1 MYRIGI
7 LVCALLWALPAQAAL
22 PEHSATLQNG
32 MRVLVQ
38 QDDRFPLVA
47 TRLMV
52 RAGVIHEQP
61 EMAGMSHFLE
71 HIVFR
76 STKNRPDGGLSREVE
91 QVGGDLNAWTY
102 FDRISFE
109 TNMPASHWQLG
120 MNIVWDEAAH
130 ALILPQEL
138 AAEKEVVVSEIQRGQ
153 DEPFRALNEMQRSLR
168 YKGTVYGHS
177 VIGTPETVRGITAE
191 AMRAYYRRWFQPA
204 NMLLVVA
211 GKVEPQ
217 AVFAEAERLFGSLQN
232 TQAFYEPD
240 ALDMRTV
247 NAGRAFAEQKGAW
260 NKVYLG
266 VSFPAPQPDSPQA
279 VPFAALL
286 QLLTGDRASFFD
298 RRYMFEH
305 HLVDMVTFSDMA
317 LESGNSISFYFM
329 LDAPKLPEFWN
340 MFMQDMA
347 QLQAAA
353 FTSAELDRVQLRMED
368 SLFRNRETV
377 TEGLA
382 DWLAMRESKLGGKQG
397 EANQLAGIRNLT
409 FDAVQEALS
418 AWLRPEYMQVAV
430 LYPEKAQ
437 STDLEALS
445 SRLWPAPQMKQEKDT
460 ALGQSAL
467 EQLDLG
473 GGRTLLLLPDDS
485 MPYTA
490 ASLTFTG
497 GDALLSPQEQGLGVL
512 TSTMLTAGTGDKDAQ
527 AMERYLAARAAS
539 LSASSGRQTFTLS
552 MRQPSR
558 FNGDMFA
565 LLGQVLAQPAFLGSE
580 LQRVKKE
587 QLAAIAQS
595 MDRATGILRSKASG
609 VLYPNHPYGYQSL
622 GEAAQVQAMST
633 EQVREF
639 WAKQQRQP
647 WVLAVA
653 GKFDRAAVLEAVQ
666 QLPKPS
672 EAGLVLA
679 PPAWGQQQAKTWT
692 LPGREQA
699 HCMLFFKGVP
709 TGHSDMPALTVLGEL
724 LGGGMGSP
732 LFSELRDKQGLAYT
746 VYSVNRSMQES
757 GSFQFYIGTTE
768 DKLTQAQQSF
778 YAVVQDLLRKAISKE
793 SLEGAVNMF
802 RGSYERG
809 QQTLDARAA
818 EAASLVAVGLPAS
831 FARDLLPRL
840 EAVTEADI
848 HRVIKHYIVPENAY
862 TLVVKP

>member
-7 LVCALLWALPAQAAL
+7 LVLVLLWALPAHAAL
-22 PEHSATLQNG
+22 PEHSVTLHNG

-52 RAGVIHEQP
+52 RTGVIHEKP
-61 EMAGMSHFLE
+61 EIAGISHFLE
-71 HIVFR
+71 HMVFR

-91 QVGGDLNAWTY
+91 QVGGNLNAWTY

-130 ALILPQEL
+130 ALIAPQEL
-138 AAEKEVVVSEIQRGQ
+138 AAEKEVVVAEIQRGQ
-153 DEPFRALNEMQRSLR
+153 DEPFRALNEMQRGLR
-168 YKGTVYGHS
+168 YKGTVYGHN
-177 VIGTPETVRGITAE
+177 VIGTASTVRGISAE
-191 AMRAYYRRWFQPA
+191 TMRAYYQRWFQPA

-211 GKVEPQ
+211 GKVEPA
-217 AVFAEAERLFGSLQN
+217 AVIAEAERLFGSLKN
-232 TQAFYEPD
+232 THSFYEP
-240 ALDMRTV
+240 APLDMRSV
-247 NAGRAFAEQKGAW
+247 NAGRKFAEQKGPW

-286 QLLTGDRASFFD
+286 QLLTGDRASYFD
-298 RRYMFEH
+298 RRYMFDH
-305 HLVDMVTFSDMA
+305 HLVDMVTYSDMA

-397 EANQLAGIRNLT
+397 EANQLAGIHNLN
-409 FDAVQEALS
+409 FDDVQEALS
-418 AWLRPEYMQVAV
+418 TWLRPELMQVAV

-437 STDLEALS
+437 PVDLEAVS
-445 SRLWPAPQMKQEKDT
+445 SRLWPAPQVSVAKEST
-460 ALGQSAL
+460 AAQGKL

-473 GGRTLLLLPDDS
+473 DGRTLLLLPDDA

-497 GDALLSPQEQGLGVL
+497 GDALLNPQEQGLGVL
-512 TSTMLTAGTGDKDAQ
+512 AATMLTAGTGDKDAQ
-527 AMERYLAARAAS
+527 AMERYLAARAAT
-539 LSASSGRQTFTLS
+539 LVASSGRQTFSLS

-558 FNGDMFA
+558 FNADMFA
-565 LLGQVLAQPAFLGSE
+565 LLGQVLAQPAFLDNE

-587 QLAAIAQS
+587 QLAAIAQT

-609 VLYPNHPYGYQSL
+609 VLYPDHPYGYQSL
-622 GEAAQVQAMST
+622 GESTLVQAFT
-633 EQVREF
+633 QQQVRAF

-647 WVLAVA
+647 WVLAVS
-653 GKFDRAAVLEAVQ
+653 GKFDRNAVLEAAK

-672 EAGLVLA
+672 DTALVLN
-679 PPAWGQQQAKTWT
+679 PPVWGQEHQKTWT
-692 LPGREQA
+692 LAGREQA

-709 TGHSDMPALTVLGEL
+709 TGHSDMPALTVLGQL

-732 LFSELRDKQGLAYT
+732 LFTELRDKQGLAYT
-746 VYSVNRSMQES
+746 VYSVNRSLQKS
-757 GSFQFYIGTTE
+757 GSFQFYIGTTA
-768 DKLTQAQQSF
+768 DKVTQAQRSF
-778 YAVVQDLLRKAISKE
+778 YAVVQSVLEKGVTKE
-793 SLEGAVNMF
+793 QLTGAVNMF
-802 RGSYERG
+802 RGGYERG

-818 EAASLVAVGLPAS
+818 EASSLVAAGLPAS
-831 FARDLLPRL
+831 FARDLLPKL

-848 HRVIKHYIVPENAY
+848 RRVIKQYIVPENAY